1 MSPRTVDLMSCTR
14 TNVGSPCDR
23 TLHVRCML
31 SNRFCEL
38 VSDQCAAHRH
48 PGTMYTYMH
57 HTYMSHTH
65 MKQKRCAGWST
76 CASRTTG
83 AVAISAAAGQLAGRL
98 LPPLAS
104 RLPQRRQLW
113 RVPRHSRRE
122 PSDRRAGAPLDPSV
136 VAAGVRGIIAL
147 QAAPAPPRQLVRL
160 RTQAGRQDSQQA
172 GQVVVG
178 EAQQSHNQ
186 RCR

>member
-1 MSPRTVDLMSCTR
+1 MRSASAPGD
-14 TNVGSPCDR
+14 
-23 TLHVRCML
+23 HV
-31 SNRFCEL
+31 
-38 VSDQCAAHRH
+38 HI
-48 PGTMYTYMH
+48 YMH

-113 RVPRHSRRE
+113 RLPRHSRRE

-172 GQVVVG
+172 GQVDVG

-186 RCR
+186 RGR